1 MAKASKK
8 SGGSFDVVEATIDDL
23 HGAIREGRT
32 TLVEVVQQFIDRA
45 RAYNG
50 AASMLVT
57 EDGMPVP
64 AADGVVRAGAAIE
77 FPTETVKASDVLPDL
92 DRYTGRRSNTGGW
105 RRRRPTPTCRSSSA
119 CCVASPRAVS

>member
-45 RAYNG
+45 RADNG

-64 AADGVVRAGAAIE
+64 A
-77 FPTETVKASDVLPDL
+77 
-92 DRYTGRRSNTGGW
+92 
-105 RRRRPTPTCRSSSA
+105 
-119 CCVASPRAVS
+119 